1 MVPAMGV
8 IVGMGMVVS
17 MLSMMMVVAVIMVV
31 VMSGRLPLD
40 SIVSLDPEAPSS
52 DSTPISPLE
61 AAPGELDRKGGKG
74 ILKDVLHHT
83 KIPQGCH
90 GHVAADSGKGIDMED
105 SHGTK

>member
-17 MLSMMMVVAVIMVV
+17 MLSMMMVAVIMV
-31 VMSGRLPLD
+31 VMSGRLPID
-40 SIVSLDPEAPSS
+40 SIVSLDPEAPSC
-52 DSTPISPLE
+52 DSTSISPLE
-61 AAPGELDRKGGKG
+61 AAPGELDRKGGKD
-74 ILKDVLHHT
+74 ILKDVLRHT
-83 KIPQGCH
+83 EIPQGSH

>member
-8 IVGMGMVVS
+8 IMGMGMVVS
-17 MLSMMMVVAVIMVV
+17 MLSMMMVAVIMV

-52 DSTPISPLE
+52 DSTSISPLK
-61 AAPGELDRKGGKG
+61 AAPGEFDRKGGKG
-74 ILKDVLHHT
+74 ILKDILRHIE
-83 KIPQGCH
+83 IPQGCH
-90 GHVAADSGKGIDMED
+90 GHVAADSGKGIDMEN